1 MSEEEKPK
9 HNPQQKIWED
19 AGIFGT
25 YQEAKTKSD
34 SMESETKIR
43 RCGPA
48 GTKFKIKRVKKYLEV
63 K

>member
-1 MSEEEKPK
+1 MEEQPK
-9 HNPQQKIWED
+9 HNPQAKIWED
-19 AGIFGT
+19 AGFFET

-43 RCGPA
+43 MCGPA
-48 GTKFKIKRVKKYLEV
+48 GTKFKVKRVKKYLEV